1 MRTEEE
7 IREKIKRLLRK
18 PTRPEDKGF
27 SEAMRKT
34 EADVLKWVPYSK
46 KPKKKTKTHPK
57 IPPFSVF
64 KQNRLAF
71 FWWLFYG
78 NSFRRFCR

>member
-18 PTRPEDKGF
+18 PNRPEDKGF

-34 EADVLKWVPYSK
+34 EADILKWVLGEK
-46 KPKKKTKTHPK
+46 DKL
-57 IPPFSVF
+57 PFE
-64 KQNRLAF
+64 
-71 FWWLFYG
+71 
-78 NSFRRFCR
+78 